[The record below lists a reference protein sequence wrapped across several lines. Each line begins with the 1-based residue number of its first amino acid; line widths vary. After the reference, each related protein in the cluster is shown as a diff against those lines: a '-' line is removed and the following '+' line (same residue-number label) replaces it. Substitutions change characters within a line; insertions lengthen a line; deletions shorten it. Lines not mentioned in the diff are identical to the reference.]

1 MNSRENKQIIEE
13 ILFVFGEPLKIDDI
27 SKVLGLSKKETA
39 LLIDELIEEFE
50 FQKRGLVIKKADD
63 YYQLQTR
70 KEHHEIISKLFEKT
84 TMKNLANSTLET
96 LAIIAYKQP
105 ITRQEIEQIRGVKC
119 NSSIDTLL
127 SKGFIFEA
135 GRLDKIG
142 KPIIYKTTTN
152 FLNQFNL
159 KSIKELPNIDNFVIE
174 DDIENIGYERL
185 IEESIENEDK

>member
-13 ILFVFGEPLKIDDI
+13 ILFVFGELLKIDDI

-105 ITRQEIEQIRGVKC
+105 ITRQEIEQIRGVKYI
-119 NSSIDTLL
+119 N
-127 SKGFIFEA
+127 E
-135 GRLDKIG
+135 
-142 KPIIYKTTTN
+142 YN
-152 FLNQFNL
+152 FYSHLF
-159 KSIKELPNIDNFVIE
+159 
-174 DDIENIGYERL
+174 
-185 IEESIENEDK
+185 